1 MTEEINNILKS
12 SETFEEFIAQADT
25 LIAREIAK
33 EADISE
39 HNVLSDEVYDR
50 AKEYW
55 DEFVNSEIPF

>member
-1 MTEEINNILKS
+1 MNEDINRILQS
-12 SETFEEFIAQADT
+12 SDTFEEFVSQADT

-39 HNVLSDEVYDR
+39 HNVLTDEVYDR
-50 AKEYW
+50 AREYW

>member
-39 HNVLSDEVYDR
+39 HNVLSDEVCDR

>member
-33 EADISE
+33 EAEISE
-39 HNVLSDEVYDR
+39 HNVLSDEVCDR